1 MRFDAVALHR
11 VAQRLAT
18 RGVPIVPRAIDWL
31 IFLLFDSKIS
41 HTTQIGHGTSAAYRG
56 MSVLI
61 HTDAVIGKDV
71 VIGPHVV
78 IGGRSGH
85 APPRIG
91 DRAYLGA
98 NAVVL
103 SDVGEDVVVG
113 AGAVVLHPVA
123 AGHAV
128 AGNPARSLGDPRTS
142 FSGPAAS

>member
-1 MRFDAVALHR
+1 MRLDAVALHR
-11 VAQRLAT
+11 VAQRLAD
-18 RGVPIVPRAIDWL
+18 RGVPVLPRIVDWL
-31 IFLLFDSKIS
+31 IFLLFNSKIS
-41 HTTQIGHGTSAAYRG
+41 HGTQIGTGTIAAYRG

-61 HTDAVIGKDV
+61 HTDAVLGDDV

-103 SDVGEDVVVG
+103 ADVGDDAVIG
-113 AGAVVLHPVA
+113 AGAVVLHPVP
-123 AGHAV
+123 AGTAV
-128 AGNPARSLGDPRTS
+128 AGNPARPLGDRPST
-142 FSGPAAS
+142 PCPPVTP